1 MVLIGSMKAGNVNMN
16 TKDAVYTLKN
26 LINRYQRE
34 KTNCKLEI
42 QEFLAINEILQIV
55 KQTKKLNC
63 KLYTISEIA
72 DMYGYKAVSFNK
84 LLNSLKVFYT
94 TTYQGK
100 ERYMLSK
107 ELIKKY
113 GKDELIYQERKTL
126 KTSKGFVD
134 VVSKPKFTEKFIE
147 VINEIL
153 NKNYIYK
160 QGQDKEE
167 QLELF

>member
-1 MVLIGSMKAGNVNMN
+1 MN
-16 TKDAVYTLKN
+16 TKDAVYTLEN

-34 KTNCKLEI
+34 KTNCKLEMH
-42 QEFLAINEILQIV
+42 EFLALNELLQIV
-55 KQTKKLNC
+55 KESKKLNC

-72 DMYGYKAVSFNK
+72 EMYGYKAVSFNK

-107 ELIKKY
+107 DLIKKY

-134 VVSKPKFTEKFIE
+134 VVSKPKFTEKFIDI
-147 VINEIL
+147 INEIL

-160 QGQDKEE
+160 KDEEKDK
-167 QLELF
+167 QLEIF